1 MTLKPE
7 RLGQQMRWLRKPGLS
22 GASMRKL
29 LPHARRRACTGRWAF
44 TCISRTSQYPL
55 GSAQAGTGWRAALA
69 TAGLAFFSVA
79 VNTRV
84 SPAVSAELTESRAAI
99 TPCPCPCFQV
109 LYCWLQLTGTR
120 ALPWLAGAAV
130 GGAVWLQAVSPAMA
144 APAAARMMRFN
155 TCSVRSVAPYQGEYT
170 TSTQ

>member
-1 MTLKPE
+1 MLDVEP
-7 RLGQQMRWLRKPGLS
+7 LV
-22 GASMRKL
+22 A
-29 LPHARRRACTGRWAF
+29 AAAV

-55 GSAQAGTGWRAALA
+55 GSAQAGTGWWAALA

-79 VNTRV
+79 VSTRV
-84 SPAVSAELTESRAAI
+84 SPAISAELTASRAAI
-99 TPCPCPCFQV
+99 TPFPWPCFQV

-120 ALPWLAGAAV
+120 TLPWLAGAAV
-130 GGAVWLQAVSPAMA
+130 GAAAWLQEVNPATA
-144 APAAARMMRFN
+144 AAAAARMMRFN